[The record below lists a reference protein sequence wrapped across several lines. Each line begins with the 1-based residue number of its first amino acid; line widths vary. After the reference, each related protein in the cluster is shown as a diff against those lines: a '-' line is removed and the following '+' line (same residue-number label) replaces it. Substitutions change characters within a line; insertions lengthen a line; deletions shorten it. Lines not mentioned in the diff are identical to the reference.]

1 MHIQRAEVEF
11 HLRHLLQHSREPSVE
26 LLVDA
31 IAKNEGKA
39 LHMPQT
45 EAAVAGSHISESSEW
60 LSCKPSDIVLIWC
73 QSLFREQ
80 HEGNA
85 GAAQPTSKKIVWL
98 ALVESIVSSNAMRI
112 VRLEKV
118 CLFAR
123 HAEVIG
129 CLCGLALAL
138 QAHIH
143 ASN

>member
-1 MHIQRAEVEF
+1 M
-11 HLRHLLQHSREPSVE
+11 
-26 LLVDA
+26 DA

-39 LHMPQT
+39 LHMPQN

-60 LSCKPSDIVLIWC
+60 LSCKPNDIVLIWC

-85 GAAQPTSKKIVWL
+85 VAAQPTSKKIVWL
-98 ALVESIVSSNAMRI
+98 ALVESIVSSNTMRI

-129 CLCGLALAL
+129 CLCGLALTL
-138 QAHIH
+138 QLHIH